1 MNNTANDTLPW
12 YKQFWPWFLILLPL
26 SVVIAG
32 LVTFYIAQ
40 KSPPSLVSGN
50 YYKEGLAIN
59 TNMQLEANAKKLGLS
74 AIISTNRTTFNLQLI
89 GLAEQPSELLIDL
102 SHATISQHDQ
112 SFSVTRVADGIY
124 HSSSLIPQPG
134 KWYIS
139 IRNPEN
145 TWEIKKVLYLNKQ

>member
-1 MNNTANDTLPW
+1 MNNSTNDTLPW

-26 SVVIAG
+26 SVVIAS
-32 LVTFYIAQ
+32 LITFFIAQ

-59 TNMQLEANAKKLGLS
+59 ANMQLEANAKKLGLS

-89 GLAEQPSELLIDL
+89 GLEKQPNKLLIDL
-102 SHATISQHDQ
+102 RHATISQHDQ
-112 SFSVTRVADGIY
+112 SFAVTRIAEGIY
-124 HSSSLIPQPG
+124 QSSSLIPQPG

-139 IRNPEN
+139 IRNPDN
-145 TWEIKKVLYLNKQ
+145 TWEIKKVLKLVGQ

>member
-1 MNNTANDTLPW
+1 MNNTTNDTLPW
-12 YKQFWPWFLILLPL
+12 YKQFWPWFLMFLPL

-32 LVTFYIAQ
+32 FVTFYIAQ
-40 KSPPSLVSGN
+40 NSPPSLVTGN

-59 TNMQLEANAKKLGLS
+59 EDMQLEANAKKLGLS
-74 AIISTNRTTFNLQLI
+74 AVISTNRSTFNLQLI
-89 GLAEQPSELLIDL
+89 GLAEQPNELLIDL

-124 HSSSLIPQPG
+124 QSSSLVPQPG

-145 TWEIKKVLYLNKQ
+145 TWEIKKVLKLIEQ